1 MTAFKAGLALAGDD
15 EGLAWQFMLALALTY
30 DKAGEPPYAI
40 ETYQRLL
47 EETEAHGAVLSPKW
61 KNRRALIAQDIKKLE
76 AKIKGTRG
84 YITVVTE
91 PQGARVLVG
100 GEQTGAE
107 GEARS
112 PTGFYFSAGEHVVS
126 VHLAGYVEAQQSI
139 TLAAGKVRPLR
150 FVLEP

>member
-61 KNRRALIAQDIKKLE
+61 KNRRALIAQDIKK
-76 AKIKGTRG
+76 I
-84 YITVVTE
+84 I
-91 PQGARVLVG
+91 PQAVSDHGDNGVMGVDYSRLTAVLV
-100 GEQTGAE
+100 
-107 GEARS
+107 EAMK
-112 PTGFYFSAGEHVVS
+112 
-126 VHLAGYVEAQQSI
+126 AQQSEI
-139 TLAAGKVRPLR
+139 ETLKSAIAKLSK
-150 FVLEP
+150 